1 MEKWQEFAP
10 AYQCSGTLY
19 PSGLS
24 FQYIDVIQIYHPEL
38 PYQQQRLSWFVNSQ
52 SESAMKLSKYF
63 YPAPALI
70 LIECTFIH
78 SMRYKHLYDVE
89 NFEPIQYVDFDLLSE
104 DQNSDSQLSRS
115 RYNVYENGEPK
126 TKLPLL
132 SRGERDID
140 DDDFEDNVKVPS
152 CSELRKMW
160 KIARR
165 IHHHAIK
172 TNEIPQK
179 LHPFSDF
186 ESDRF
191 RAAQRLKNKLSKYK
205 NRKNKSHKQ
214 TKGSKEVTDTNFG
227 IVR

>member
-1 MEKWQEFAP
+1 
-10 AYQCSGTLY
+10 
-19 PSGLS
+19 
-24 FQYIDVIQIYHPEL
+24 
-38 PYQQQRLSWFVNSQ
+38 
-52 SESAMKLSKYF
+52 MKLSKYF

-140 DDDFEDNVKVPS
+140 DDDFEDNVKIPS

-191 RAAQRLKNKLSKYK
+191 RPAQRLKNKLSKYN

-214 TKGSKEVTDTNFG
+214 TKGSKEVADTNFG